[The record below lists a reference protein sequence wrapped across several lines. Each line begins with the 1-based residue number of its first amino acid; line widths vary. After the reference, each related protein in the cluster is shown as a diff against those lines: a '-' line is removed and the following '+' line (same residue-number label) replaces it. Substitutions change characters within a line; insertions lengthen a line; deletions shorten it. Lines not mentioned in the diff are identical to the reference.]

1 MAGRNESFQG
11 SYQGSKGL
19 KYQATKIGDQVH
31 VDAMDNE
38 GNYSSGRFELDPTTK
53 SWEVSEGS
61 LDIDPAHEGPEMD
74 VRRNMR
80 RVVNGRF

>member
-1 MAGRNESFQG
+1 MAERNSSFQG
-11 SYQGSKGL
+11 SYRGAKGL
-19 KYQATKIGDQVH
+19 KYQATKVNDEVH
-31 VDAMDNE
+31 VDAVDNE